1 MGNHRTLFR
10 RYPTLPFSTPKPD
23 ETRRNPTMPAALG
36 AAPMFFI
43 SYRRDDSAGHVGRL
57 YDALCAR
64 FGRQRLFFDIDH
76 IAPGQDFVQ
85 VLDSS
90 LNRSSVLLVVIGK
103 RWAGS
108 GRVGARRIDQP
119 DDFVRLE
126 VAAGLR
132 RPDLRVIPVLIQGM
146 KMPGAASLPDDLKD
160 LSRRNATEISD
171 LRWKEDVAR
180 LCASLETGGGASVPA
195 GEALRRLATSVRF
208 PGKLPSWAKPAGL
221 GAAALLAA
229 GIGVAAF
236 TSRGHG
242 DGVTTAE
249 APGSSE
255 VPLGDALKL
264 PSRVDQGVKVVLP
277 AARKWRADAQL
288 TDIEA
293 TLPPAGAHAGEY
305 VLNFSFRS
313 PADGAGL
320 KVTTGSPEG
329 LRYDKLPAI
338 ARASIRPLSDSF
350 MSLPDALAAAREA
363 GMFGQLSSA
372 RLNSA
377 TSGARA
383 GRATWTIRPV
393 EGGQAKAYY
402 LDGVTGN
409 PVSVPVRK
417 KGGLLGKVEG
427 IFK

>member
-1 MGNHRTLFR
+1 
-10 RYPTLPFSTPKPD
+10 
-23 ETRRNPTMPAALG
+23 
-36 AAPMFFI
+36 MFFI

-64 FGRQRLFFDIDH
+64 FGRGRLFFDIDH

-103 RWAGS
+103 RWVGS

-180 LCASLETGGGASVPA
+180 LCASLDSTGAPTVQATES
-195 GEALRRLATSVRF
+195 LRRFATQLGLSRN
-208 PGKLPSWAKPAGL
+208 LPPWAKPAGL
-221 GAAALLAA
+221 GAAALLITGVA
-229 GIGVAAF
+229 VAAF

-242 DGVTTAE
+242 DAVTAAE
-249 APGSSE
+249 PPGFHE
-255 VPLGDALKL
+255 VPAGDPLKL
-264 PSRVDQGVKVVLP
+264 PSRLEQVVKLVLP
-277 AARKWRADAQL
+277 AAKKWRTDAQL

-293 TLPPAGAHAGEY
+293 TLPPAGARANEY
-305 VLNFSFRS
+305 ILDLNFRS
-313 PADGAGL
+313 PSDGAGL
-320 KVTTGSPEG
+320 KVTTGSPQG
-329 LRYDKLPAI
+329 PRYDKLPAV

-350 MSLPDALAAAREA
+350 MNLPEALAAAREA
-363 GMFGQLSSA
+363 GMFGQLQSA
-372 RLNSA
+372 RLSSA
-377 TSGARA
+377 TSGTRA
-383 GRATWTIRPV
+383 GRPTWTIRPV

-402 LDGVTGN
+402 LDGVTGK
-409 PVSVPVRK
+409 PVTTPVRK
-417 KGGLLGKVEG
+417 KAGLIGKVEG